1 MTELELLNE
10 KNAPFLLQID
20 RSGVPVRFVEE
31 VSYTIETAKYGNEH
45 HLRGF
50 CNAIRQDGQ
59 YVGILL
65 IGQAIE
71 DEADPAELKGRDYF
85 RLIGF
90 VIDRCCRGMGVGTE
104 ALKKALAAFDAVYGK
119 SRCCSNAIGKTP
131 ARCGFI
137 REWAFGTPIFCTMR
151 ITISSGIRAKAP
163 CFGRGLSFSTFFYGK
178 NP

>member
-90 VIDRCCRGMGVGTE
+90 VIEQCCRGMGVGTE

-119 SRCCSNAIGKTP
+119 KPLLLECHRENTGAL
-131 ARCGFI
+131 RFYQRMGFRNTHLLHNEDYYLI
-137 REWAFGTPIFCTMR
+137 RD
-151 ITISSGIRAKAP
+151 
-163 CFGRGLSFSTFFYGK
+163 
-178 NP
+178 